1 MDRADRNSLTALS
14 CVGLAKA
21 IRERR
26 TSSVAAMEAVLERAH
41 AVQPRL
47 NCFLRIDDDA
57 ALAAAHL
64 ADREI
69 ARGYVRGPLHGVPM
83 AHKDMYYRRGVVS
96 TCGSKILR
104 DTPAAA
110 TAKVLE
116 HLDAAGAIQFGVL
129 NMAEFAMGPTG
140 HNWHY
145 GHCRNPWDPERVTGG
160 SSSGSGASVA
170 ARANFAALGSDTGGS
185 VRLPS
190 AFCGLAGIRPTH
202 GRVSVEN
209 ILPLCPSLDTVGP
222 LTRTVEDA
230 ALMLEVIAPRFSCNL
245 NKSVTGLRIGR
256 PRQLFYEGCDPE
268 IAAAM
273 EASLEVFRRLGATVV
288 DVDVPD
294 FARLSSLAAVLHAAE
309 ANPFHD
315 EWFRTRPQ
323 DYSPQVRE
331 RLEKGRPVLARD
343 YLLAMQAR
351 APAIAAFCQSV
362 FSKVDLVHG
371 PVVSFQTPTIAET
384 DISSGDAAAEMLGR
398 FVRLTRPI
406 SYLGLP
412 VVCANAGF
420 TRAGMPIGMQ
430 LIAAPYDEAS
440 ALRAAHAFQLDQPF
454 QDPPHRDS
462 RLV

>member
-1 MDRADRNSLTALS
+1 MESLTELS
-14 CVGLAKA
+14 CAQLSAA

-26 TSSVAAMEAVLERAH
+26 ITSVAAMEAVLERAR

-47 NCFLRIDDDA
+47 NCFLRIDEDS

-69 ARGYVRGPLHGVPM
+69 DRGYVRGPLHGVPM

-96 TCGSKILR
+96 TCGSKIVR
-104 DTPAAA
+104 DTPANG

-145 GHCRNPWDPERVTGG
+145 GHCRNPWDPERITGG
-160 SSSGSGASVA
+160 SSSGSGAAVA
-170 ARANFAALGSDTGGS
+170 ARAAFAALGSDTGGS
-185 VRLPS
+185 VRLP
-190 AFCGLAGIRPTH
+190 AALCGIAGVRPTH

-230 ALMLEVIAPRFSCNL
+230 ALVLQVIAQTDLMRELEKP
-245 NKSVTGLRIGR
+245 VTGLRIGR
-256 PRQLFYEGCDPE
+256 PRNVFYEGCDAE

-273 EASLEVFRRLGATVV
+273 EASLDAFRRLGASVV
-288 DVDVPD
+288 DVELPD
-294 FARLSSLAAVLHAAE
+294 FSELSAMAAVLHAAE

-323 DYSPQVRE
+323 DYSAQVRE
-331 RLEKGRPVLARD
+331 RLERGRPTLALD
-343 YLLAMQAR
+343 YVKAMQAR
-351 APAIAAFCQSV
+351 GPAIASFCEAV

-371 PVVSFQTPTIAET
+371 PVVAFQTPTIAET
-384 DISSGDAAAEMLGR
+384 DISTGEATAQMLGR

-412 VVCANAGF
+412 VVVANGGF

-430 LIAAPYDEAS
+430 LIAPPLDEAT
-440 ALRAAHAFQLDQPF
+440 ALRAGHAFQRATDWHLRAP
-454 QDPPHRDS
+454 RE
-462 RLV
+462 